1 MAIRIIPPKISILSG
16 LKRLSLSPR
25 IAPAN
30 DSAKVAV
37 PMIII
42 GVIMGAFRKAKLKPT
57 AKASM
62 LVAID
67 KIRSTQVFSGFVFLW
82 ASGFVDS

>member
-1 MAIRIIPPKISILSG
+1 MAIRISPPKISILFG

-25 IAPAN
+25 TAPSK
-30 DSAKVAV
+30 DSVKVTA

-42 GVIMGAFRKAKLKPT
+42 GVIMETFRKAKLKPT

-67 KIRSTQVFSGFVFLW
+67 RARSTQVFSGFVFLW